1 MTNPLEDKTLT
12 RDKLRQLIELANTHV
27 TPEQT
32 QADAEDYDWQQ
43 PHRFSPDNLIALDA
57 FVKRIAEHVAKTFD
71 ALCQGDFEVAV
82 TSTSQ
87 HFVRTIAQMVS
98 TEQPEHYFLPF
109 ATTDNK
115 HCGFISIS
123 PESAP
128 VLVGHMLRDADI
140 GAREDKKLSELEE
153 TILTDITAAAI
164 DAFADALKNNAGPV
178 IQRTSQIVKGKW
190 PLDFN
195 EFENM
200 TSIAL
205 TVNHPDGNAE
215 IVFTVLCETIEPALG
230 IKPQLKQQLTT
241 EGTRNMIMRH
251 MYEAP
256 INVTA
261 QFGSASMALG
271 NVMNL
276 SVGDVLL
283 LEKKIDEPIDVLLN
297 DRTCFRG
304 YPAASFGKYAVVI
317 E

>member
-12 RDKLRQLIELANTHV
+12 RGKLRQLIELAKTHV

-32 QADAEDYDWQQ
+32 QTDAEDYDWQQ
-43 PHRFSPDNLIALDA
+43 PHRFSPDTLIALDT
-57 FVKRIAEHVAKTFD
+57 FVKRIAGHVAKTFD
-71 ALCQGDFEVAV
+71 ALCPGDFEVSV
-82 TSTSQ
+82 TSATQ
-87 HFVRTIAQMVS
+87 YFACTIAQMVP

-109 ATTDNK
+109 ATTDNN

-123 PESAP
+123 PKSAP

-140 GAREDKKLSELEE
+140 GAREDKHLSELEE
-153 TILTDITAAAI
+153 TILTDIAAAAI
-164 DAFADALKNNAGPV
+164 DAFANALKNNAGPV
-178 IQRTSQIVKGKW
+178 IQRTSQIAKGKW

-200 TSIAL
+200 TSITF

-215 IVFTVLCETIEPALG
+215 IAFTVLCETIEPALG
-230 IKPQLKQQLTT
+230 IKPQVKQQLTN
-241 EGTRNMIMRH
+241 EGVHKLIMSH

-256 INVTA
+256 INVNA
-261 QFGSASMALG
+261 QLCSASMAIG
-271 NVMNL
+271 DIMNL

-283 LEKKIDEPIDVLLN
+283 LGKKIDEPANVLLN
-297 DRTCFRG
+297 NRTCFRG